1 MRKRFNLRSLNL
13 NLSLQDPASIARL
26 AVAVLVLLNLVAV
39 YFVLRPPG
47 GSPDELSEAAR
58 VTASQLHQKRIA
70 LDRTRVLM
78 TKIRDGREKGDA
90 FLTTYFLPAGKAY
103 STVYAE
109 LVDLAKNAQMTPRES
124 SYSMEPVE
132 GSDTLSMMTVTQAL
146 EGKYSDLIRFV
157 NALDKSDRLLI
168 VESLTASPQ
177 ASGALNVLLR
187 LQTYVRED
195 AVSQ

>member
-1 MRKRFNLRSLNL
+1 MRKRFNLPSLNL

-26 AVAVLVLLNLVAV
+26 VVAVLVLLNLVAV
-39 YFVLRPPG
+39 YLVLRPPG

-58 VTASQLHQKRIA
+58 VAASQLHQKKIA

-90 FLTTYFLPAGKAY
+90 FLTAYFLPAGKAY
-103 STVYAE
+103 STIYAE
-109 LVDLAKNAQMTPRES
+109 LVDLAKSAQMTPRES
-124 SYSMEPVE
+124 SYAMEPVE
-132 GSDTLSMMTVTQAL
+132 GSDTLSMMTITQSL
-146 EGKYSDLIRFV
+146 EGKYDSLIRFV
-157 NALDKSDRLLI
+157 NALDKSDGLLI

-177 ASGALNVLLR
+177 ASGALSVQLR

-195 AVSQ
+195 AASQ